1 MAERGSQDKTEKP
14 TPRRRHK
21 SREQG
26 QVAKS
31 QELNSVAVLLAGLSA
46 LWFLGGYL
54 YNNITSLMRHVWSTA
69 GQTHLSFAKMNSLGV
84 DLLDHFFKTVGPVWI
99 SVFLVAILINIAQV
113 GFLVAP
119 KRLKPDLKK
128 INPFSGFK
136 RWFSLRTLV
145 EAFKNIGKLLVV
157 ATVAYLTVRAE
168 WPNLPKLAGMEID
181 GIVLYIV
188 SVCFD
193 IFLRSVLA
201 MTVLAFLDW
210 AYQKWEF
217 EKNLKMSKQEI
228 KDEYKQT
235 EGDPRVRARIRAVQ
249 REQAKKR
256 MMAGVPEA
264 DVVITNPVHLAVALV
279 YNMSEMDAPEVVA
292 KGANRVAEKI
302 KEIARQHGVPVI
314 ENKPLA
320 QALYKAVEVGQGI
333 PPELFEATATV
344 LAHVYRMKNMHKSVM
359 QSLRASR

>member
-1 MAERGSQDKTEKP
+1 MAEKGAQDKTEKP

-31 QELNSVAVLLAGLSA
+31 QELNSVAVLLAGLGS
-46 LWFLGGYL
+46 LWLLGGYI

-69 GQTHLSFAKMNSLGV
+69 GHTHLSFTKIHSMGV
-84 DLLDHFFKTVGPVWI
+84 DVLAHFLKTVGPVWI
-99 SVFLVAILINIAQV
+99 CVFVAAILINVAQV
-113 GFLVAP
+113 GFLMAP
-119 KRLKPDLKK
+119 KRLMPDLKK
-128 INPFSGFK
+128 ISPLNGFK

-145 EAFKNIGKLLVV
+145 EAFKNVGKLLVV
-157 ATVAYLTVRAE
+157 ATVAYLTVKAE
-168 WPNLPKLAGMEID
+168 WPNLPKLAGMETA
-181 GIVLYIV
+181 GIMLYIV

-201 MTVLAFLDW
+201 MTVLAVLDW

-217 EKNLKMSKQEI
+217 EKNLKMSKQEV

-235 EGDPRVRARIRAVQ
+235 EGDPRVRARIRSVQ

-264 DVVITNPVHLAVALV
+264 DVVITNPVHLALALA
-279 YNMSEMDAPEVVA
+279 YRMGDMEAPEVVA
-292 KGANRVAEKI
+292 KGASRVAEKI
-302 KEIARQHGVPVI
+302 KEIARQHGIPII
-314 ENKPLA
+314 EDKPLA
-320 QALYKAVEVGQGI
+320 QALYKAVEVGQSI

-344 LAHVYRMKNMHKSVM
+344 LAHVYRLKNKHQKVM
-359 QSLRASR
+359 QSLRAAK